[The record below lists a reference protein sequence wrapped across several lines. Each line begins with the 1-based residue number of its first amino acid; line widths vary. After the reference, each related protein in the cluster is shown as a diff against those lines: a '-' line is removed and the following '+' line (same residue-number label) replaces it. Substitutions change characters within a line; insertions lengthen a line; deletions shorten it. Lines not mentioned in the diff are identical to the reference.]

1 MEFSNQ
7 LSGQV
12 ESDIKV
18 AFIEGES
25 GKNKINYTVTE
36 GTARVREAN
45 YHSIFEQASDAI
57 FVTDYKGNFIDVNN
71 SLCGMF
77 GYDKETLLKL
87 NIAELIDREQ
97 LKANPIDFNGIANGK
112 HVLSNR
118 KMVTKSGDIREVEAN
133 VKRCG
138 DNMIL
143 AIVRDVTE
151 LRKAQRLTLL
161 SEARFRGAFEHS
173 AIGMAL
179 VSLNGEWLKVNRELC
194 SIVGYTEQ
202 ELLSM
207 TFQDITHKDDLG
219 KDIAFLKMALD
230 GEIEFYRIEKRY
242 IHKNGTLLWVNL
254 SVSLIKDSHSK
265 PSYFVSQ
272 IENIT
277 ERKRS
282 EAALKKSEANMRAIF
297 ETTDTAYAM
306 IDNELN
312 IVSYNKYAADFTLNE
327 VGLHISPGV
336 SLSDFFREERKP
348 HMEQVIP
355 KVLNGEYVN
364 YETAFPQPDGST
376 HWYYVRLYPVSGS
389 EKEVFGLMLAID
401 NITKRKQDELQKEQ
415 FANVIVSRNK
425 DLEEFAHILSHN
437 VRSHVARIMGLTNL
451 LVDYDIDEAERM
463 VVISGI
469 SQSANELDT
478 VVRDLNNIVQF
489 RNNIQAN

>member
-1 MEFSNQ
+1 
-7 LSGQV
+7 
-12 ESDIKV
+12 
-18 AFIEGES
+18 
-25 GKNKINYTVTE
+25 
-36 GTARVREAN
+36 
-45 YHSIFEQASDAI
+45 
-57 FVTDYKGNFIDVNN
+57 
-71 SLCGMF
+71 
-77 GYDKETLLKL
+77 
-87 NIAELIDREQ
+87 
-97 LKANPIDFNGIANGK
+97 
-112 HVLSNR
+112 
-118 KMVTKSGDIREVEAN
+118 
-133 VKRCG
+133 
-138 DNMIL
+138 
-143 AIVRDVTE
+143 
-151 LRKAQRLTLL
+151 
-161 SEARFRGAFEHS
+161 
-173 AIGMAL
+173 
-179 VSLNGEWLKVNRELC
+179 
-194 SIVGYTEQ
+194 
-202 ELLSM
+202 
-207 TFQDITHKDDLG
+207 
-219 KDIAFLKMALD
+219 
-230 GEIEFYRIEKRY
+230 
-242 IHKNGTLLWVNL
+242 
-254 SVSLIKDSHSK
+254 
-265 PSYFVSQ
+265 
-272 IENIT
+272 
-277 ERKRS
+277 
-282 EAALKKSEANMRAIF
+282 MRAIF

-327 VGLHISPGV
+327 VGLHISPGF